1 MSWIDRLIS
10 AAKPGKH
17 LTGEQRR
24 DAASTVVTMG
34 SMGAAAVTYAPIP
47 LSDFLVVTPVQASM
61 VLAVGRVYGREM
73 NIAQAEEIL
82 LELASVC
89 GLSMLA
95 QKSFATVS
103 KLLLPGLGGFLAGPW
118 AFTVTYGLG
127 HVAIRYFE
135 DKRATREAL
144 KSVFEDAMSRG
155 KDEFSREKLEEF
167 RKERGDEVIAFAQEA
182 THEGQGGDGEGAPQD
197 GAEVKRPTL
206 VKAPDEPK
214 PSGGSSDA

>member
-1 MSWIDRLIS
+1 
-10 AAKPGKH
+10 
-17 LTGEQRR
+17 
-24 DAASTVVTMG
+24 
-34 SMGAAAVTYAPIP
+34 
-47 LSDFLVVTPVQASM
+47 M
-61 VLAVGRVYGREM
+61 VMAIGRIYGRELD
-73 NIAQAEEIL
+73 ITQSKEIL

-127 HVAIRYFE
+127 HMAIKYFE

-144 KSVFEDAMSRG
+144 KSVFEDAMTRG

-167 RKERGDEVIAFAQEA
+167 RKKRGDEVIAFAQQEA
-182 THEGQGGDGEGAPQD
+182 AGDDGDDEG
-197 GAEVKRPTL
+197 GAEKGSKSKRLSASPPPLKGKKRKKTPGNRPG
-206 VKAPDEPK
+206 A
-214 PSGGSSDA
+214 